1 MRTEIHRSFRIAVLA
16 LATLALSACVAAIP
30 LVIQY
35 YSTPTEQI
43 ATAEVAA
50 SADKVYATVVQEAE
64 GAGPGMKIVRR
75 DDANRLIEIN
85 DGVQTATIKVIQEP
99 DGETQIIVAAT
110 RVDRDAQKDLS
121 VQVLLHL
128 CREYGQACRVQ
139 EG

>member
-50 SADKVYATVVQEAE
+50 SADKVYATVVKEAE
-64 GAGPGMKIVRR
+64 GAGPGMKIVKR

-110 RVDRDAQKDLS
+110 RVDRDAQQELS
-121 VQVLLHL
+121 VRVLLHL
-128 CREYGQACRVQ
+128 CREYGQACRV
-139 EG
+139 EGS

>member
-1 MRTEIHRSFRIAVLA
+1 MRTEMQRVLRAALLA
-16 LATLALSACVAAIP
+16 LSTLALSACVAAIP

-35 YSTPTEQI
+35 YSTPTERI

-50 SADKVYATVVQEAE
+50 SAERVYATVVREAE

-110 RVDRDAQKDLS
+110 RVERDSDKELS
-121 VQVLLHL
+121 VRVLLHL
-128 CREYGQACRVQ
+128 CSEYGQACRIQ
-139 EG
+139 ES